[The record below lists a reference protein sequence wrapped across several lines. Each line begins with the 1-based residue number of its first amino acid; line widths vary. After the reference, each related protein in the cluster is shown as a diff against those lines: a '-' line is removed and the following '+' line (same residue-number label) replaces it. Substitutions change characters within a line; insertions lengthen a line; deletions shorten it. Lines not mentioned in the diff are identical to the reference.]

1 MLRVEIAGSYYELG
15 LEYGRIVAENKLN
28 WWWIQPTEAKLA
40 LVKACE
46 REIAVHAPGLL
57 EEIRGIADAC
67 ECEYNLVLANMTVS
81 YSYLS
86 ACSVIAVSGNQCRN
100 SKTIFASNHDWL
112 DEDQKWVTCF
122 RTHASTGIPHIGF
135 GFADVGRYGGVN
147 KEGLAISSASI
158 WYLNKPKPGLRFHL
172 VQRWVLDTYSDTRDA
187 VDYLKR
193 IPHHEAMSFLIAD
206 KEGRIA
212 RVEAAPEGVAVVF
225 ADDGILSAI
234 NMFESE
240 QMQHLERVPDE
251 EYLVDR
257 HKKRIKAWYDDSR
270 GEIDL
275 NAAKRLCSDH
285 EIGLCD
291 HGETKSEP
299 FGTIYSWVA
308 ELGTG
313 SWVAELG
320 TGEIHVAHG
329 RPCENEYKVIE
340 LEVS

>member
-1 MLRVEIAGSYYELG
+1 
-15 LEYGRIVAENKLN
+15 
-28 WWWIQPTEAKLA
+28 
-40 LVKACE
+40 
-46 REIAVHAPGLL
+46 
-57 EEIRGIADAC
+57 
-67 ECEYNLVLANMTVS
+67 
-81 YSYLS
+81 
-86 ACSVIAVSGNQCRN
+86 
-100 SKTIFASNHDWL
+100 
-112 DEDQKWVTCF
+112 
-122 RTHASTGIPHIGF
+122 
-135 GFADVGRYGGVN
+135 
-147 KEGLAISSASI
+147 
-158 WYLNKPKPGLRFHL
+158 
-172 VQRWVLDTYSDTRDA
+172 
-187 VDYLKR
+187 
-193 IPHHEAMSFLIAD
+193 MSFLIAD

-212 RVEAAPEGVAVVF
+212 RVEAAPEGVDAVF

-313 SWVAELG
+313 
-320 TGEIHVAHG
+320 EIHVAHG

-340 LEVS
+340 LKVS